1 MTSNSTCSTAL
12 THALVL
18 KFLENNNYVK
28 TLESFRQDAQEI
40 IENEELFEQ
49 DNEYTKKPL
58 MAIIQEY
65 LMNQLQ
71 SNMENMS
78 LERII
83 DDDLITPGNNE
94 YPRYLCESFSQI
106 HINNILSV
114 RLQTLSIRSFNN
126 GEYQFSE
133 IPTIITGSAD
143 KSIRLTS
150 LLTGDTFSICNDVHK
165 GGILCLDCHPIYN
178 HLLLIGSMDSTCT
191 LINVHAMNVVQTF
204 KDHTKYVVRSKF
216 SMDGKMIVTASY
228 DHKVNFYKVGNEEM
242 LSRTSLTPNTS
253 NTTLPSYNKIHSITF
268 VGNIESMCFLPDNQ
282 YLVVGVR
289 GDNYLHYINLSNFI
303 DKKYNMNSNGDDWV
317 SFTPMDISPSPQ
329 NHGRYLLVSTDD
341 ENGRIILFRTH
352 SSQQVFN
359 FYDLE
364 VIPDRKLTNP
374 RHCWHPNGK
383 YFFTFGV
390 DSIIRIF
397 DVATKSIVHKLE
409 SHKDVVRDLW
419 FDQYRNLLVS
429 CGFDKTVKIWRV
441 DDVGHDNTNGM
452 SM

>member
-1 MTSNSTCSTAL
+1 MKDEMNERTITVVTRSTTL

-18 KFLENNNYVK
+18 KFLESNNYVN
-28 TLESFRQDAQEI
+28 TLESFRKDAQEI
-40 IENEELFEQ
+40 IENEELFDQ
-49 DNEYTKKPL
+49 DNEHTKKPL
-58 MAIIQEY
+58 TAIIQEY
-65 LMNQLQ
+65 LINQLQ
-71 SNMENMS
+71 SNIENMS

-106 HINNILSV
+106 HTKNILSV
-114 RLQTLSIRSFNN
+114 RLQTLSIRNFIN
-126 GEYQFSE
+126 GEYQISE

-150 LLTGDTFSICNDVHK
+150 LLTGDTFNICNDVHK
-165 GGILCLDCHPIYN
+165 GGILCLDFHPIYN
-178 HLLLIGSMDSTCT
+178 NLMLTGSMDSSCA
-191 LINVHAMNVVQTF
+191 LINADAMNVVQTF
-204 KDHTKYVVRSKF
+204 KDHTKYVVRAKF

-228 DHKVNFYKVGNEEM
+228 DHKIIFHKVGNEEM
-242 LSRTSLTPNTS
+242 LS
-253 NTTLPSYNKIHSITF
+253 TLPSYNKIHSIIF
-268 VGNIESMCFLPDNQ
+268 GGNIESMCFLPDNQ

-289 GDNYLHYINLSNFI
+289 GDNYLHYINLSNFN
-303 DKKYNMNSNGDDWV
+303 DKKYNMNSNGDDWI

-329 NHGRYLLVSTDD
+329 NHGKYLLVSTDD
-341 ENGRIILFRTH
+341 ENGRIILFRAH
-352 SSQQVFN
+352 SSQQIFN

-364 VIPDRKLTNP
+364 AIPDRKLTNP

-397 DVATKSIVHKLE
+397 NVATKSIIHKLE
-409 SHKDVVRDLW
+409 GHKDIVRGLW
-419 FDQYRNLLVS
+419 FDQNRNVLVS
-429 CGFDKTVKIWRV
+429 CGFDKAVKIWSV
-441 DDVGHDNTNGM
+441 DDIGHDNTNGM